1 MGKVIELLKLPRIRI
16 VKNNAILGV
25 KLMEILLI
33 FFRDHTLKMLEG
45 AMKNPQVMIPR
56 LIERMRQKDVEWRK
70 NQEVCN
76 RIWRE
81 ETEKHYAKSLD
92 HQAVI
97 FKQNDL
103 KLLRAKTIV
112 SQFENLYDEVKCFT
126 RIGS

>member
-1 MGKVIELLKLPRIRI
+1 M
-16 VKNNAILGV
+16 
-25 KLMEILLI
+25 
-33 FFRDHTLKMLEG
+33 KMLEG
-45 AMKNPQVMIPR
+45 AMKSPQVVIPR
-56 LIERMRQKDVEWRK
+56 LIERMRRKDIEWRK

-92 HQAVI
+92 HQALI

-112 SQFENLYDEVKCFT
+112 SQFENLYDEVKCC
-126 RIGS
+126 I